1 MADAATNALAIR
13 IKVGSGIALRSV
25 AQSLT
30 RLPNYPITRLPDS
43 VHCQHV
49 TSLSHLGW
57 SSFFEDQRVV
67 RDRGDLR
74 IVRVV
79 EQQRGLYALDGE
91 FEGPGEVSGHLR
103 HEALATADLPVVGD
117 WVLAA
122 AITGS
127 DRALI
132 QARLER
138 RSSISRKAAGRTVS
152 EQVIAANVDRLFV
165 VTAFA
170 GDLNP
175 RRVERYLTAVWE
187 GGAVPVVVVNK
198 SDLAKDAA
206 SATARLRERLPFVDI
221 VAVCALSD
229 DGLAP
234 LQPYLRAASTVALIG
249 SSGVGKSTILNRL
262 VGNQLQ
268 KIAPVSDADG
278 RGRHTTTA
286 RHLIVLPGGGL
297 LIDTPG
303 MRELQPWA
311 DTQAVDA
318 AFEDIAEI
326 AAACRF
332 GDCTHTTE
340 PGCAVLAGAA
350 DGTISADRL
359 ENYRKL
365 LRELA
370 FEERKHDKAASA
382 NVKRRWKQIQ
392 KEQRALS
399 KRRDGSG

>member
-1 MADAATNALAIR
+1 
-13 IKVGSGIALRSV
+13 
-25 AQSLT
+25 
-30 RLPNYPITRLPDS
+30 
-43 VHCQHV
+43 V
-49 TSLSHLGW
+49 TSLADLGW
-57 SSFFEDQRVV
+57 SSFFEQQFIV
-67 RDRGDLR
+67 RERGDLH
-74 IVRVV
+74 IVRIV
-79 EQQRGLYALDGE
+79 EQQRGLYAVDGE
-91 FEGPGEVSGHLR
+91 FEGLAEVSGHLR
-103 HEALATADLPVVGD
+103 HEAEAGADLPVVGD
-117 WVLAA
+117 WVIVASNG
-122 AITGS
+122 GS
-127 DRALI
+127 GRALI
-132 QARLER
+132 HARLER
-138 RSSISRKAAGRTVS
+138 RSSISRKAAGRVVS
-152 EQVIAANVDRLFV
+152 EQVIAANVDTLFV

-198 SDLAKDAA
+198 SDLVEDAA
-206 SATARLRERLPFVDI
+206 STTEGLRERLPFVDV
-221 VAVCALSD
+221 VAVSALSE

-234 LQPYLRAASTVALIG
+234 LWPYLRPASTVALVG

-268 KIAPVSDADG
+268 RIAPVSEEDG
-278 RGRHTTTA
+278 RGQHTTTA

-318 AFEDIAEI
+318 AFEDIADI
-326 AAACRF
+326 ATACRF

-340 PGCAVLAGAA
+340 PGCAVLARAA

-370 FEERKHDKAASA
+370 FEERKRDKAASA

-392 KEQRALS
+392 KAQRAMY
-399 KRRDGSG
+399 KKHDRSG

>member
-1 MADAATNALAIR
+1 MP
-13 IKVGSGIALRSV
+13 
-25 AQSLT
+25 SLE
-30 RLPNYPITRLPDS
+30 D
-43 VHCQHV
+43 
-49 TSLSHLGW
+49 LGW
-57 SSFFEDQRVV
+57 SSFFEEQVVV
-67 RDRGDLR
+67 RERGDLR

-79 EQQRGLYALDGE
+79 EQQRGLCAVDGE
-91 FEGPGEVSGHLR
+91 FEGLAEVSGHLR
-103 HEALATADLPVVGD
+103 HEADAAADLPVVGD

-122 AITGS
+122 TTGAFG
-127 DRALI
+127 RAHI
-132 QARLER
+132 HARLER
-138 RSSISRKAAGRTVS
+138 RSSISRKAAGRAVN
-152 EQVIAANVDRLFV
+152 EQVIAANVDTLFV

-198 SDLAKDAA
+198 SDLVEDAA
-206 SATARLRERLPFVDI
+206 SAAARLRERFPFVDV
-221 VAVCALSD
+221 VAVSALTE
-229 DGLAP
+229 DGLVP
-234 LQPYLRAASTVALIG
+234 LRPYLRPGSTVALVG

-262 VGNQLQ
+262 AGGQLQ
-268 KIAPVSDADG
+268 RIAPVSEQDG

-318 AFEDIAEI
+318 AFEDIADI

-340 PGCAVLAGAA
+340 PGCAVLARAA

-382 NVKRRWKQIQ
+382 NVKRRWKQIH
-392 KEQRALS
+392 KAQRDMY
-399 KRRDGSG
+399 KVKDKM

>member
-1 MADAATNALAIR
+1 M
-13 IKVGSGIALRSV
+13 
-25 AQSLT
+25 
-30 RLPNYPITRLPDS
+30 
-43 VHCQHV
+43 
-49 TSLSHLGW
+49 TSLAVLGW
-57 SSFFEDQRVV
+57 SSFFEEQFIV
-67 RDRGDLR
+67 RERGDLR
-74 IVRVV
+74 VVRVV
-79 EQQRGLYALDGE
+79 EQQRGLYAVDGE
-91 FEGPGEVSGHLR
+91 FEGLAEVTGHLR
-103 HEALATADLPVVGD
+103 HEADAGADLPVVGD

-122 AITGS
+122 ANDAFG
-127 DRALI
+127 RARI

-138 RSSISRKAAGRTVS
+138 RSSISRKAAGRAVN
-152 EQVIAANVDRLFV
+152 EQVIAANVDTLFV

-170 GDLNP
+170 SDLNP

-198 SDLAKDAA
+198 SDLVEDAA
-206 SATARLRERLPFVDI
+206 STTARLRERFPVVDV
-221 VAVCALSD
+221 VAVSALAE
-229 DGLAP
+229 DGLEP
-234 LQPYLRAASTVALIG
+234 LRPYLRQASTVALVG

-262 VGNQLQ
+262 VGGQLQ
-268 KIAPVSDADG
+268 RIAPVSEEDG
-278 RGRHTTTA
+278 RGQHTTTA
-286 RHLIVLPGGGL
+286 RHLIVLPGGGGL

-340 PGCAVLAGAA
+340 PGCAVLARIAA
-350 DGTISADRL
+350 GTISADRL

-392 KEQRALS
+392 KEQRAIF
-399 KRRDGSG
+399 KQRGSG

>member
-1 MADAATNALAIR
+1 
-13 IKVGSGIALRSV
+13 
-25 AQSLT
+25 
-30 RLPNYPITRLPDS
+30 
-43 VHCQHV
+43 
-49 TSLSHLGW
+49 
-57 SSFFEDQRVV
+57 
-67 RDRGDLR
+67 
-74 IVRVV
+74 
-79 EQQRGLYALDGE
+79 
-91 FEGPGEVSGHLR
+91 
-103 HEALATADLPVVGD
+103 
-117 WVLAA
+117 
-122 AITGS
+122 
-127 DRALI
+127 
-132 QARLER
+132 
-138 RSSISRKAAGRTVS
+138 
-152 EQVIAANVDRLFV
+152 V

-198 SDLAKDAA
+198 SDLVEDAA
-206 SATARLRERLPFVDI
+206 SAAARLRERFPFVDV
-221 VAVCALSD
+221 VAVSALTE
-229 DGLAP
+229 DGLVP
-234 LQPYLRAASTVALIG
+234 LRPYLRPGSTVALVG

-262 VGNQLQ
+262 AGGQLQ
-268 KIAPVSDADG
+268 RIAPVSEQDG

-318 AFEDIAEI
+318 AFEDIADI

-340 PGCAVLAGAA
+340 PGCAVLARAA

-382 NVKRRWKQIQ
+382 NIKRRWKQIH
-392 KEQRALS
+392 KAQRDMY
-399 KRRDGSG
+399 KVKDKM